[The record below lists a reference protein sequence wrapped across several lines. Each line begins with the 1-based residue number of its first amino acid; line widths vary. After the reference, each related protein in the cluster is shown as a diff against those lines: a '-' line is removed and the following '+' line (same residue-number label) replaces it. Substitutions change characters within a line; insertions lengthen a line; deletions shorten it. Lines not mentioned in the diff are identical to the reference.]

1 MYKLSNHP
9 NILNQ
14 VMYPYAYWDDFLSD
28 ELLEKTIEYCKD
40 TETGKSFIINEDG
53 KEVEVSDIRKSKI
66 MMHLC
71 NDSNSFLFDKLLDVA
86 THMNDNFFNFDLLGF
101 DHFQYT
107 VYDEVGSHYAFHT
120 DIILGENIPQGM
132 ILTRKLSFSLVLSDS
147 SEYEGGDFEI
157 LVNGGSPIK
166 VEQKKGRIIAFPSFM
181 MHRVSP
187 VTSGCRKSIVF
198 WVVGPKFK

>member
-14 VMYPYAYWDDFLSD
+14 VIYPYAYWDNFLSD

-40 TETGKSFIINEDG
+40 NGTDRSFIVNEYG
-53 KEVEVSDIRKSKI
+53 NEVEAPSIRKSKI

-71 NDSNSFLFDKLLDVA
+71 NENNSFVFDKFLDIA

-107 VYDEVGSHYAFHT
+107 VYDEAGSHYDFHA
-120 DIILGENIPQGM
+120 DAIFGENLPRNM
-132 ILTRKLSFSLVLSDS
+132 VLTRKLSFSLVLSDS

-157 LVNGGSPIK
+157 LINGGDPIK

-181 MHRVSP
+181 MHRVAP

-198 WVVGPKFK
+198 WAVGPKFK